1 MIVCALE
8 NEQQSSAATA
18 YALWLSQSLALP
30 LRLDDTETH
39 DELIASVVSS
49 DARLLVVG
57 VGGSESAQLEPVLSL
72 VEAAQTPVVV
82 LPPVATAAWGDP
94 RRARRTTR
102 PTAVCGADGSPSAA
116 EAATIASELAA
127 RLGGRLVIAHAV
139 TDPLPR
145 GPASSTEPIDRVSDP
160 LRAWERSELLGR
172 TLAKL
177 RECPAE
183 ACFRELYGGPVEVL
197 DGVASAE
204 SAALIAV
211 GSRGAGRARPAVV
224 GSIAAS
230 LLMRATRP
238 VLVVPPR
245 VTGFAQTKRP
255 ARLNPVR

>member
-8 NEQQSSAATA
+8 NGQQSSAATA

-39 DELIASVVSS
+39 DELIASAASS
-49 DARLLVVG
+49 DAHLLVVG
-57 VGGSESAQLEPVLSL
+57 VQGTDSAQLEPVLSL

-94 RRARRTTR
+94 RRARRATR

-116 EAATIASELAA
+116 DAAAIAGEIAA
-127 RLGGRLVIAHAV
+127 RLGGRLVIVHAV
-139 TDPLPR
+139 TDPHRR
-145 GPASSTEPIDRVSDP
+145 GPAPSAEPIDRSSNP

-172 TLAKL
+172 TVAQL

-211 GSRGAGRARPAVV
+211 GSRGAGRARTALV
-224 GSIAAS
+224 GSIVAS
-230 LLMRATRP
+230 LLRRATRP

-245 VTGFAQTKRP
+245 VTGVAGTKRS
-255 ARLNPVR
+255 A